1 MRHQQLLNT
10 GWYFKEGLND
20 TDVQPRS
27 LTELAPVVL
36 PHTVQEVPYNHFSE
50 AVFHKDFSYYRTLTA
65 GELSEFST
73 GRRALLL
80 FEGVMT
86 ACQVY
91 LNGKKLVEHRGGYT
105 EFEVD
110 ITDALVPNA
119 YNRLTVAVDSRER
132 PDTPPFGG
140 QLDYQTYGG
149 IYRDVHLT
157 IVEPVSVQRVK
168 IETTNTLTPEKGV
181 NIQCWFR
188 NPMQLTEP
196 VTVTADITDQTGNI
210 LATRAIETIPD
221 GASDI
226 QFNGLTGLELWSVES
241 PNLYQLKIRT
251 STSVGTDTYSTHFGF
266 RTAEF
271 RVDGFYL
278 NGERLTLCGANR
290 HQSWPYLGYAVG
302 PRAQRKDAD
311 LMRYELGF
319 NLVRT
324 SHYPQSKAF
333 INHCDAIG
341 LLVFEEIPGWQHLG
355 GEDWQEQVCAD
366 VKDMIQRDW
375 NSPSIILW
383 GVRIN
388 ESPDHT
394 ELYTRTNSIARSLDS
409 TRQTG
414 GVRCIENSEFL
425 EDVFTM
431 NDFIHSGEDIILR
444 DQKVVTGLNHKVPY
458 LVTEYNG
465 HMYPTKRFDQEQR
478 QHEHTLRHLKILDR
492 IYGTETTSGGIAW
505 SLFDYNTHKDFGSG
519 DRICYHGVTDMF
531 RIEKHAAYAYA
542 SQKPASEGP
551 VMHPVTTWARGER
564 DISGAMPLMI
574 LTNCDYLEFQ
584 YGDQPVRRA
593 YPDRDSF
600 PYLLNAPVILD
611 ERTLDPSELGEW
623 GLAWSDVKLTG
634 YVNDEAAIHKTLAA
648 DSQPTTLSVTAD
660 DSTLSSELKELTRVV
675 IRGLDQYDNL
685 MPYWSPVVQLSISG
699 PGRIV
704 GPSLLTLTGGAIGT
718 YVETTMAPG
727 DIELRVTAGHL
738 QDTVSIEVL

>member
-1 MRHQQLLNT
+1 MRHQHLLNT
-10 GWYFKEGLND
+10 GWYFKEGFSD
-20 TDVQPRS
+20 ADIQPAS
-27 LTELAPVVL
+27 FAECTAVVL

-65 GELSEFST
+65 QELSELST
-73 GRRALLL
+73 GRRAILT

-91 LNGKKLVEHRGGYT
+91 LDGKKLAEHRGGYT
-105 EFEVD
+105 EFDVD
-110 ITDALVPNA
+110 ITDALKPESDNL
-119 YNRLTVAVDSRER
+119 LTVAVDARER

-149 IYRDVHLT
+149 IYRDVHLS
-157 IVEPVSVQRVK
+157 IVEPVSIQRVK
-168 IETTNTLTPEKGV
+168 VETTNTLAPEKGV

-188 NPMQLTEP
+188 NPTLLTEP
-196 VTVTADITDQTGNI
+196 VTVTADITTPEGEI
-210 LATRAIETIPD
+210 IATKVIETAPD
-221 GASDI
+221 APAEF
-226 QFNGLTGLELWSVES
+226 QFEHLTDLELWSVES
-241 PNLYQLKIRT
+241 PSLYLVTIRT
-251 STSVGTDTYSTHFGF
+251 TTPAGTDLYSTRFGF

-278 NGERLTLCGANR
+278 NNKRLTLCGANR

-311 LMRYELGF
+311 LMRFTLGF

-333 INHCDAIG
+333 IDHCDSIG

-394 ELYTRTNSIARSLDS
+394 ELYTRTNRIARSLDR

-431 NDFIHSGEDIILR
+431 NDFIHSGEEIILR
-444 DQKVVTGLNHKVPY
+444 DQETVTGLNHKVPY

-478 QHEHTLRHLKILDR
+478 QHEHTLRHLKILDQ

-531 RIEKHAAYAYA
+531 RIEKHAAFAYA
-542 SQKPASEGP
+542 SQKPASDDP
-551 VMHPVTTWARGER
+551 VMHPVTAWARGER

-584 YGDQPVRRA
+584 YGSQPVRRV
-593 YPDRDSF
+593 YPDRDTF
-600 PYLLNAPVILD
+600 PNLPNAPVILD

-634 YVNDEAAIHKTLAA
+634 FVNDEAVIQKTLAA
-648 DSQPTTLSVTAD
+648 DSQPTRLSIEAD
-660 DSTLSSELKELTRVV
+660 DTTLSSTQKELTRVV
-675 IRGLDQYDNL
+675 IRGLDQNNNQ

-718 YVETTMAPG
+718 YVETTMAAG
-727 DIELRVTAGHL
+727 QIELKVTAGDL
-738 QDTVSIEVL
+738 VGAINIEVT